1 MRFDH
6 RVIVITGAGREGQV
20 GEAIARAFAE
30 RGAMVVLVD
39 RQAEQVSARAA
50 ALKAG
55 GFRAWGYACDLTD
68 PPQVD
73 HLARRTAATHGGR
86 LDALVN
92 AAGGFAPSGRV
103 AESSLDVWHQQLAI
117 NLTTAYMATRAFL
130 PLLRPAK
137 GAVLYFASE
146 AVLPGARPTR
156 TVAYTV
162 AKSGVLA
169 LMRMVAEEERE
180 HGVRA
185 NALAPA
191 SIRTASNAQSMADST
206 PYVEREDVASAAL
219 YLCSEKAR
227 AVTGQ
232 VMHLVPRA

>member
-1 MRFDH
+1 MRFDQ

-20 GEAIARAFAE
+20 GETIARAFAE

-50 ALKAG
+50 ALKAA

-68 PPQVD
+68 PPQVE

-92 AAGGFAPSGRV
+92 AAGGFAPSGRI
-103 AESSLDVWHQQLAI
+103 AESNLDVWHQQIAI
-117 NLTTAYMATRAFL
+117 NLTTAYMATRALL

-162 AKSGVLA
+162 AKSGIVA

-180 HGVRA
+180 NGVRA

-191 SIRTASNAQSMADST
+191 SIRTSDNMQSLGDSV
-206 PYVEREDVASAAL
+206 PYVEREDVASAVL

-232 VMHLVPRA
+232 VMHLVARA

>member
-6 RVIVITGAGREGQV
+6 KVMVITGAGREGQV

-30 RGAMVVLVD
+30 RGEMVVLVD
-39 RQAEQVSARAA
+39 RQADQVSARAA
-50 ALKAG
+50 ALKAAG
-55 GFRAWGYACDLTD
+55 YRAWGYACDLTD

-86 LDALVN
+86 VDALIH
-92 AAGGFAPSGRV
+92 AAGGFAPSGRIV
-103 AESSLDVWHQQLAI
+103 ESNLDVWHQQLAI

-130 PLLRPAK
+130 PLLRPAR
-137 GAVLYFASE
+137 GAVVYFASE
-146 AVLPGARPTR
+146 AALPSARPTR

-169 LMRMVAEEERE
+169 LMRVVAEEERE

-191 SIRTASNAQSMADST
+191 AIRTTANQQSMGDSSS
-206 PYVEREDVASAAL
+206 YVEREDVASAVL
-219 YLCSEKAR
+219 YLCSDKAR

-232 VMHLVPRA
+232 IVQLGPRA